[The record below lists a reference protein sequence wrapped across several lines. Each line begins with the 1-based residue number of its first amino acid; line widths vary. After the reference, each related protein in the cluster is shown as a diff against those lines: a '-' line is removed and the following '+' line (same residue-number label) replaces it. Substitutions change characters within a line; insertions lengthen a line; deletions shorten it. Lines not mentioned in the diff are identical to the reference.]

1 MGTGG
6 RRGMRSGKGTEGAA
20 AAASSSFL
28 YRCIECNREARELYR
43 DYNHGVLKITICVS
57 APGGR
62 GGAGRGAARKADPNV
77 LWSGAR
83 PGSLSTWGRSGPYDG
98 VKEKARMSLKTA

>member
-6 RRGMRSGKGTEGAA
+6 RRGTRSGNDKEGAT
-20 AAASSSFL
+20 AASSSCL

-57 APGGR
+57 APGG
-62 GGAGRGAARKADPNV
+62 GAQLGRRIQTCCGPGRDLGA
-77 LWSGAR
+77 
-83 PGSLSTWGRSGPYDG
+83 
-98 VKEKARMSLKTA
+98 

>member
-6 RRGMRSGKGTEGAA
+6 RRRTRSGKSKGGAA
-20 AAASSSFL
+20 AAASSCL

-57 APGGR
+57 APGG
-62 GGAGRGAARKADPNV
+62 GARLGRRIGR
-77 LWSGAR
+77 WSRAR
-83 PGSLSTWGRSGPYDG
+83 PGSLSTWGLGG
-98 VKEKARMSLKTA
+98 VVLTMV

>member
-6 RRGMRSGKGTEGAA
+6 RRGMRSGKGTEGA

-43 DYNHGVLKITICVS
+43 DYSHGVLKITICVS
-57 APGGR
+57 APV
-62 GGAGRGAARKADPNV
+62 GAGRGAARKAGPNV

-83 PGSLSTWGRSGPYDG
+83 PGSLSTSGRSGPFDG
-98 VKEKARMSLKTA
+98 VKEKARMCLKTA